1 MKFNARINC
10 MAIYLGVFS
19 FLAFIYPIFFT
30 DLHFIEH
37 RYDMSIPNQIVSPI
51 GSTFFHIADLILS
64 LFPQD
69 IMLRSTIE
77 AFTTMSVG
85 VICAVSILGLIK
97 KQNLARTIILVLMSV
112 QFVFDIVVSVL
123 SKNPAYALLS
133 IPPGMIMY
141 YLLRS
146 NVKEQFKSQTRMN
159 AGWKKI
165 SLLLASV
172 CGFNMLVLVVLFI
185 SYNYVT
191 DVSIL
196 YGDTSQAKFEQAVN
210 MDSIYKSKLVQ
221 NVLYNV
227 TNFDTNHCHG
237 TDEGYH
243 RCESTQLIKVYQI
256 DQVVNNLSMQSAFT
270 EDKWGL
276 YTGAQYH
283 VLLQQNGTY
292 YSIFITT
299 PDFWNYVISELI
311 ISFAGT
317 LLITMAW
324 RRTITK

>member
-1 MKFNARINC
+1 MKLNTRINYIV
-10 MAIYLGVFS
+10 IYLGVFS
-19 FLAFIYPIFFT
+19 FLTFIYPVFFT

-37 RYDMSIPNQIVSPI
+37 RYDLSVPNQIVSLI

-64 LFPQD
+64 LFPQS
-69 IMLRSTIE
+69 IMFRSTIE

-85 VICAVSILGLIK
+85 VICTVSILGLIR
-97 KQNLARTIILVLMSV
+97 KQGWARTIILVLMSA
-112 QFVFDIVVSVL
+112 QFVFDVMVSVL

-133 IPPGMIMY
+133 IPPGMITY

-146 NVKEQFKSQTRMN
+146 NVKEQFKSQTKMN
-159 AGWKKI
+159 TGWKKI
-165 SLLLASV
+165 SLFLASV
-172 CGFNMLVLVVLFI
+172 CGFNILVLIVVFI
-185 SYNYVT
+185 LYNYVA
-191 DVSIL
+191 DVSII
-196 YGDTSQAKFEQAVN
+196 YGDTSQPKFEQAVN

-221 NVLYNV
+221 NVLDNV
-227 TNFDTNHCHG
+227 TNFDTNRCHG

-243 RCESTQLIKVYQI
+243 SCESTQLIKVYQI
-256 DQVVNNLSMQSAFT
+256 GQVVNNLSMQNAST
-270 EDKWGL
+270 ENKWGL
-276 YTGAQYH
+276 YTGSQYH

-292 YSIFITT
+292 YSIFITP

-324 RRTITK
+324 KRMIIK